1 MKRCTKCGRQ
11 YSDPSLKYCTE
22 DGTSLSP
29 QFDSEAQT
37 VKIAPAMS
45 PEDLMLEI
53 ANYLRRCGIE
63 DGLVQFEPLA
73 KGLGVTVAEIA
84 EQFEAAAHRLISK
97 EDPNPRL
104 DQAGPPTQMV
114 VLGCCRSDAL
124 N

>member
-1 MKRCTKCGRQ
+1 MKHCTKCGRQ

-22 DGTSLSP
+22 DGTPLSP
-29 QFDSEAQT
+29 QFDAEAQT

-73 KGLGVTVAEIA
+73 KGYGVTVAEIA
-84 EQFEAAAHRLISK
+84 EQFEAAAAQVDYAVTKKTETRAWIKRSA
-97 EDPNPRL
+97 DNIPRW
-104 DQAGPPTQMV
+104 
-114 VLGCCRSDAL
+114 
-124 N
+124 